1 MEDGVGGGGEFMYS
15 ERGTTQGIN
24 THFHFKEVSVTG
36 VNSDVALVI
45 LLHSSSFPV
54 SRISKVTSGLLGRS
68 LCSSS
73 HSSRVRPKKHL
84 IPAISHETPQ
94 SLSEGCAV
102 RSLELSDCNDGA
114 RVDKIVHRPP
124 NALEHVVHS
133 SLHSERLEHCF
144 NLCVSVTFTLR
155 RSFHWIR
162 DRNWKS

>member
-1 MEDGVGGGGEFMYS
+1 MYS

-24 THFHFKEVSVTG
+24 THFHFKEVSVAG

-73 HSSRVRPKKHL
+73 HSSRVRPKNISFLPFRTKHL
-84 IPAISHETPQ
+84 SPCLKGVLFAPWSSLTVITAPAWI
-94 SLSEGCAV
+94 
-102 RSLELSDCNDGA
+102 RSYTGLLM
-114 RVDKIVHRPP
+114 
-124 NALEHVVHS
+124 HS
-133 SLHSERLEHCF
+133 SMLCTRLSIR
-144 NLCVSVTFTLR
+144 NDWNVVSTSVICVTFTPR
-155 RSFHWIR
+155 RSFRRIR